1 MCVFVTGQS
10 GEPCKTCILAHEATM
25 ISLHFFAL
33 HRVKQRHQIM
43 SSTSTRVSVDV
54 VEQEAEGDQ
63 LVTYY
68 TVLQIKES
76 ARAEEGAWFN
86 INGANAISPQ
96 GISAISFT
104 MSP

>member
-1 MCVFVTGQS
+1 
-10 GEPCKTCILAHEATM
+10 M

-33 HRVKQRHQIM
+33 YRVKQRHQIM
-43 SSTSTRVSVDV
+43 SSTSTRVSEDV
-54 VEQEAEGDQ
+54 ESDHVNEQEAEGDR

-86 INGANAISPQ
+86 MNGANAISPQ
-96 GISAISFT
+96 GVSAISFT